1 MILYFKDKFET
12 IFAVDSSIELNEIDL
27 KKLEW
32 LFVAKHINKSSI
44 NSNFIGPKKT
54 MISPWSTNAVEI
66 SENMA
71 ISGILRIEKFT
82 PKKSDNDF
90 DPMLSEE
97 YPILDQKLFK
107 TSVSPKPIIE
117 IEDISDYNFKE
128 GLALNKIEL
137 MKALIATDLPEP
149 VAPAINT

>member
-12 IFAVDSSIELNEIDL
+12 IFAVESSIELNEINL

-32 LFVAKHINKSSI
+32 LFVAKHIIQSSI
-44 NSNFIGPKKT
+44 NSIFIGPKKT

-82 PKKSDNDF
+82 PKKSNNDF
-90 DPMLSEE
+90 DPMLLEE

-107 TSVSPKPIIE
+107 VSVSPRPIIE
-117 IEDISDYNFKE
+117 IEDVSDYNLKE
-128 GLALNKIEL
+128 GLALNL
-137 MKALIATDLPEP
+137 SLIHISEP
-149 VAPAINT
+149 TRPY

>member
-71 ISGILRIEKFT
+71 ISGILRCIGRQK
-82 PKKSDNDF
+82 
-90 DPMLSEE
+90 EE
-97 YPILDQKLFK
+97 RERSAATICTTLVWHVLWQRFIRILL
-107 TSVSPKPIIE
+107 
-117 IEDISDYNFKE
+117 
-128 GLALNKIEL
+128 GLADGG
-137 MKALIATDLPEP
+137 AGLIRQCGLLA
-149 VAPAINT
+149 

>member
-32 LFVAKHINKSSI
+32 LFVAKHINQSSI

-71 ISGILRIEKFT
+71 ILGILRIEKFIS
-82 PKKSDNDF
+82 KKYNNDF
-90 DPMLSEE
+90 DPMLFEE
-97 YPILDQKLFK
+97 YPILDQKLFIV
-107 TSVSPKPIIE
+107 SVSPKPIIE
-117 IEDISDYNFKE
+117 IEDVSDYNQKE
-128 GLALNKIEL
+128 GLALNNEEINYLNEL
-137 MKALIATDLPEP
+137 
-149 VAPAINT
+149 